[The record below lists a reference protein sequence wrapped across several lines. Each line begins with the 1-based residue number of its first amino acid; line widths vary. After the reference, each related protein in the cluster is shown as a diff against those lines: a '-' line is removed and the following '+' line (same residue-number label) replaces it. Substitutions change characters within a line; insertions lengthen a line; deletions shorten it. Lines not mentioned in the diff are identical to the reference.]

1 MSDKSLVFDL
11 CISKH
16 DATAVKKKKK
26 TLLLFGPVRL
36 VRADLST
43 WHRAT
48 YGTKRKPNILA
59 RHQGNASTST
69 AGPTGFPVP
78 RRERG
83 NSDEAG
89 VNMGKMKSANRQS
102 GEIKG

>member
-1 MSDKSLVFDL
+1 MSDKSLMFDL
-11 CISKH
+11 CSSKH
-16 DATAVKKKKK
+16 DAT
-26 TLLLFGPVRL
+26 TIGLLGPVHL

-59 RHQGNASTST
+59 QHQGNASRST

-78 RRERG
+78 QRERG
-83 NSDEAG
+83 SSDEAG
-89 VNMGKMKSANRQS
+89 VNMGKMKNANRQS